1 MEYDK
6 KKNQLWLNPQH
17 FPPVPVGQIGGAVI
31 GGGGSNTGV
40 MVDGSPV
47 RDTARFINFS
57 TNFNVSQVGRENVAV
72 TVSVIDGG
80 TFT

>member
-1 MEYDK
+1 M
-6 KKNQLWLNPQH
+6 WLNPQN
-17 FPPVPVGQIGGAVI
+17 FPPVPIGQLGGAVI

-40 MVDGSPV
+40 KVDGTIV
-47 RDTARFINFS
+47 RQTSRFIDFS
-57 TNFNVSQVGRENVAV
+57 TNFNVTKTGKQNATV